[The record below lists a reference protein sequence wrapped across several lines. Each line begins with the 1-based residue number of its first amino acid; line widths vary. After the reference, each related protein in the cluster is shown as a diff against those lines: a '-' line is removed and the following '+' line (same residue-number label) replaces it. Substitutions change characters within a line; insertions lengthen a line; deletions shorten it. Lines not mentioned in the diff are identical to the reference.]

1 MVKDFRWL
9 ICLDLVL
16 IWAGLR
22 ISKICWFQSCSRTE
36 NVIEA
41 GLGPWI
47 SDLEDLANRLSLLPV
62 ASTHKKIRVQVKNSI
77 VLNDTNDFR
86 DLWWNDEKKCNS
98 SFFPGQKSYA
108 DVMKI
113 ETLWLVL
120 TAITKNKIDEQVYG
134 HKKLIESDE
143 CDH

>member
-1 MVKDFRWL
+1 M
-9 ICLDLVL
+9 I
-16 IWAGLR
+16 
-22 ISKICWFQSCSRTE
+22 FQ
-36 NVIEA
+36 
-41 GLGPWI
+41 
-47 SDLEDLANRLSLLPV
+47 
-62 ASTHKKIRVQVKNSI
+62 
-77 VLNDTNDFR
+77 
-86 DLWWNDEKKCNS
+86 EKSNL

-120 TAITKNKIDEQVYG
+120 TANTKNKIEEQVYG

>member
-1 MVKDFRWL
+1 MM
-9 ICLDLVL
+9 I
-16 IWAGLR
+16 
-22 ISKICWFQSCSRTE
+22 FQ
-36 NVIEA
+36 
-41 GLGPWI
+41 
-47 SDLEDLANRLSLLPV
+47 
-62 ASTHKKIRVQVKNSI
+62 
-77 VLNDTNDFR
+77 
-86 DLWWNDEKKCNS
+86 EKSNL

-120 TAITKNKIDEQVYG
+120 TANTKNKIEEQVYG